1 MIGKMGTLLGNN
13 NINIAGM
20 QLGRVWQQDMA
31 VAVLILDDPVPEP
44 VMEEVRA
51 IPHVYDAFLV
61 RLGFS

>member
-1 MIGKMGTLLGNN
+1 GTLLGNH

-20 QLGRVWQQDMA
+20 QLGRVWQHDMA

-51 IPHVYDAFLV
+51 IPHVYDACLV